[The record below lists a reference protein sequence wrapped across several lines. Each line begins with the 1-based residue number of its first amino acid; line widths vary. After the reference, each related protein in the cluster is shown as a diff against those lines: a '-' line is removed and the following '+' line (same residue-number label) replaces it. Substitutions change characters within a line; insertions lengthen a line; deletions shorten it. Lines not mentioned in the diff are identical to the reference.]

1 MNEKRDGA
9 EAVVNRRIPVLA
21 AAGMMGQA
29 IIARDPSEKKKL
41 DLRLKMARLKESV
54 VREAT
59 MREAAMH
66 DREEV
71 WALEAIISCLAENRV
86 GDARSTVLERLAHLR
101 RRIAEH
107 VDYKNRDLDSESS
120 DDEPAPSDG
129 KPVVPDPP
137 VSAPP
142 VTDFKLLDAQPT
154 RAEYWIGL
162 STVAPAPTAVVGET
176 HAPGPQPLDQMKEH
190 LCERGFF
197 IGATLASAEVMHAIH
212 RRTQDVVAAGWPPAF
227 VFMYNEPWQVVKAMW
242 PTAAAL
248 LGGEVVLEPSFA
260 AFLLN
265 HRKMVAGERYT
276 CRSNVQRTLG
286 MQHATYNV
294 HLAVF
299 LAEPSPDRHKTGR
312 RQALTHGERTRCK
325 TRQCVPEAPQIVI
338 ALRDTAMQHHGLQHS
353 NRQRPPEPPQEN
365 RRPSERR

>member
-1 MNEKRDGA
+1 LSAEQSDEMMEGSYNEAQEPEPEEPTFDEAEAIDHGEIFQEFGVTLSDLADDESDRSSVELEDMVAEVLINENEKRDGA

-120 DDEPAPSDG
+120 DDEPAPSGG
-129 KPVVPDPP
+129 KPVAPDPP

-142 VTDFKLLDAQPT
+142 VTEFKLLDAQPT

-176 HAPGPQPLDQMKEH
+176 HTPGLQPLDQMKEH

-276 CRSNVQRTLG
+276 CRSNVQRTL
-286 MQHATYNV
+286 
-294 HLAVF
+294 
-299 LAEPSPDRHKTGR
+299 
-312 RQALTHGERTRCK
+312 
-325 TRQCVPEAPQIVI
+325 
-338 ALRDTAMQHHGLQHS
+338 
-353 NRQRPPEPPQEN
+353 
-365 RRPSERR
+365 